1 MPALLE
7 LEVEVELVVVDSKRS
22 MDQTEEEEKKK
33 KKNEQKKIV
42 LEYSELFGLPS
53 CFGAVFNRHVYT
65 SHNCLGASMPNPRS
79 EVALKIL
86 EGSGR
91 SS

>member
-1 MPALLE
+1 MPAQLE
-7 LEVEVELVVVDSKRS
+7 LVVEVELVVVDSKRS

-33 KKNEQKKIV
+33 KNEQKKIV
-42 LEYSELFGLPS
+42 LEYSELLGLPS

-65 SHNCLGASMPNPRS
+65 SHNCLGASNPNPRS